1 MSGAAAAAPVRVAMW
16 SGPRNISTA
25 MMRAWGNR
33 PDTFVC
39 DEPLYAHYL
48 SRTRRDH
55 PGAEEVIAAGQT
67 DVTKVIEW
75 LTGPMP
81 QGRRVFYQ
89 KHMAHHLLPAV
100 PRDWLR
106 KVNNCFL
113 IREPREVITSLV
125 KHVPDATLA
134 DTGFPQQAEIFDR
147 VRDWTGAAPPVI
159 DARDVLDDPRRV
171 LGRLCEV
178 LGLEF
183 ADSMLSWAPGLRD
196 TDGVWAKYWYKEVET
211 TTSFRPYRAKDE
223 TVPEHMREVLTAC
236 EAYYEKLYA
245 HRLH

>member
-1 MSGAAAAAPVRVAMW
+1 MNTESATALRVAMW

-25 MMRAWGNR
+25 LMRSWGNR

-48 SRTRRDH
+48 SKTKRDH
-55 PGAEEVIAAGQT
+55 PGAEEVIAAGET
-67 DVTKVIEW
+67 DVAKVIQW
-75 LTGPMP
+75 LTGPVP
-81 QGRRVFYQ
+81 HGRRVFYQ
-89 KHMAHHLLPAV
+89 KHMAHHLLPGV
-100 PRDWLR
+100 PRDWLQ

-134 DTGFPQQAEIFDR
+134 DTGFPQQAEIFDL
-147 VRDWTGAAPPVI
+147 VRDRTGATPPVI
-159 DARDVLDDPRRV
+159 DARDVLNDPRRV
-171 LGRLCEV
+171 LGGLCEA

-183 ADSMLSWAPGLRD
+183 TDSMLSWAPGLRD

-211 TTSFRPYRAKDE
+211 TTSFRPYKPKDE
-223 TVPEHMREVLTAC
+223 PVPERMLGVLEKC
-236 EAYYEKLYA
+236 EGFYRRLHA
-245 HRLH
+245 HRLTA